1 MHNTTLQRVKSF
13 LNVKMINLE
22 KIKQE
27 KCQLP
32 PPPPPPPPPPIK
44 RAPPPP
50 PPPPFLIFRT
60 PPPREV
66 IKIYFPPP
74 HFRKM
79 GVQTM
84 PDVTQQSCILG
95 RGFLN
100 PLFYEDSPSKLTHF
114 SNFVPSSHL
123 FVALFLLLN
132 VSLCHMMILCT

>member
-13 LNVKMINLE
+13 LNVKMINHE

-32 PPPPPPPPPPIK
+32 PPPPPSPLLRRCAPASYFHPSLFNFQNPPSEGGNQN
-44 RAPPPP
+44 
-50 PPPPFLIFRT
+50 LL
-60 PPPREV
+60 
-66 IKIYFPPP
+66 PPP

-84 PDVTQQSCILG
+84 PDVTQQSCILS